1 MPYYGIDMSYIV
13 YVLPAL
19 LLAMWAQYNVKST
32 FGKYSKIPSTMT
44 GADAAR
50 LVLQGYGIGNVGIGK
65 VAGQLTDHYDPRSN
79 AISLSETV
87 YDVRTAAAVG
97 VAAHEAGHAA
107 QYAQNYGPIKLRAAI
122 IPITNIGSNLA
133 MPLILLGIVLSFESL
148 AYLGVICF
156 GVSVVFQLITLPV
169 EFDASRRAIKALTES
184 GTMSEQGLSAAKQ
197 VLSAAA
203 LTYVAA
209 LAVAIGNLLRLL
221 TLVNRSNDRRR

>member
-1 MPYYGIDMSYIV
+1 MPYFYGFDWSYIV

-19 LLAMWAQYNVKST
+19 ILAMWAQHNVKST
-32 FGKYSKIPSTMT
+32 FAKYSRVPSSMT

-50 LVLQGYGIGNVGIGK
+50 LVLQGYGIGNVGIAQVG
-65 VAGQLTDHYDPRSN
+65 GQLTDHYDPRSDT
-79 AISLSETV
+79 ISLSDSV

-107 QYAQNYGPIKLRAAI
+107 QYAENYGPIKLRAAI
-122 IPITNIGSNLA
+122 IPVTNIGSNLA
-133 MPLILLGIVLSFESL
+133 MPLVLLGIALSFESL

-169 EFDASRRAIKALTES
+169 EFDASRRAVKALADS
-184 GTMSEQGLSAAKQ
+184 GTMTDEGLSAAKQ
-197 VLSAAA
+197 VLTAAA

-221 TLVNRSNDRRR
+221 TIVNRSRRD

>member
-1 MPYYGIDMSYIV
+1 MSYIV

-19 LLAMWAQYNVKST
+19 LLALWAQYNVKST
-32 FGKYSKIPSTMT
+32 FNKYSRVPSTMT

-50 LVLQGYGIGNVGIGK
+50 LVLQGYGIGNVTIGK

-79 AISLSETV
+79 LIRLSETV
-87 YDVRTAAAVG
+87 CDVRTAAAVG

-133 MPLILLGIVLSFESL
+133 MPLVLLGLVMSLESL
-148 AYLGVICF
+148 AYAGVICF

-169 EFDASRRAIKALTES
+169 EFDASRRAVKALADS
-184 GTMSEQGLSAAKQ
+184 GTLSDEGLSAAKQ
-197 VLSAAA
+197 VLTAAA

>member
-1 MPYYGIDMSYIV
+1 
-13 YVLPAL
+13 
-19 LLAMWAQYNVKST
+19 MWAQHNVKST
-32 FGKYSKIPSTMT
+32 FAKYSRVPSSMT

-50 LVLQGYGIGNVGIGK
+50 LVLQGYGIGNVGIAQVG
-65 VAGQLTDHYDPRSN
+65 GQLTDHYDPRSDT
-79 AISLSETV
+79 ISLSDSV

-107 QYAQNYGPIKLRAAI
+107 QYAENYGPIKLRAAI
-122 IPITNIGSNLA
+122 IPVTNIGSNLA
-133 MPLILLGIVLSFESL
+133 MPLVLLGIALSFESL

-169 EFDASRRAIKALTES
+169 EFDASRRAVKALADS
-184 GTMSEQGLSAAKQ
+184 GTMTDEGLSAAKQ
-197 VLSAAA
+197 VLTAAA

-221 TLVNRSNDRRR
+221 TIVNRSRRD

>member
-1 MPYYGIDMSYIV
+1 MPYYYGIDWSYIV

-19 LLAMWAQYNVKST
+19 ILAMWAQHNVNST
-32 FGKYSKIPSTMT
+32 FKKYSRVPSTMT

-50 LVLQGYGIGNVGIGK
+50 LVLQGYGIGNVGIGQVK
-65 VAGQLTDHYDPRSN
+65 GHLTDHYDPRSN
-79 AISLSETV
+79 LISLSETV

-107 QYAQNYGPIKLRAAI
+107 QYAENYGPIKLRAAI
-122 IPITNIGSNLA
+122 IPLTNIGSNLA
-133 MPLILLGIVLSFESL
+133 MPLVLLGLALSFESL
-148 AYLGVICF
+148 AYLGVLCF

-169 EFDASRRAIKALTES
+169 EFDASRRAVKALSDS
-184 GTMSEQGLSAAKQ
+184 GYLSDEGLSAAKQ
-197 VLSAAA
+197 VLTAAA

-221 TLVNRSNDRRR
+221 TLVNRRRD